1 MSPITT
7 ELQVPTFQD
16 VLAARERIRPYLDPT
31 PLHTYPALNELIGA
45 QVYVK
50 HENHQPIASFKIRG
64 GINLI
69 SQLSSE
75 EKKQGVITVSTGNH
89 AQSIA
94 YAARLFGVEATI
106 VMPQGA
112 NPGKVAA
119 TKGLGA
125 GVILHG
131 ENFDEARSRCEEL
144 TEKQG
149 LRYLHPANEPLIIA
163 GVATETLEMLEK
175 EPDLEAIYVPLGG
188 GSGAAGACI
197 VSQAVNP
204 AIRVVAVQ
212 SEAAPAACLCWQ
224 KQELVEAPTQ
234 TQADGLATSC
244 GFDLPQAILS
254 RHLADFVLISD
265 EEIFRAMG
273 WLMERAHT
281 LAEAAG
287 AAPLGAIYRQRSQLA
302 GRKVGLILTGGDT
315 SFEHLRTALDLV
327 QEG

>member
-7 ELQVPTFQD
+7 ELPIPTFQD
-16 VLAARERIRPYLDPT
+16 VLAARERIRPHLCPT

-50 HENHQPIASFKIRG
+50 HENHQPIASFKVRG
-64 GINLI
+64 GINLV
-69 SQLSSE
+69 SQLSPQE
-75 EKKQGVITVSTGNH
+75 RERGLITVSTGNH

-94 YAARLFGVEATI
+94 YAARLFGVKVKI
-106 VMPQGA
+106 VMPQKA

-125 GVILHG
+125 EVILHG
-131 ENFDEARSRCEEL
+131 KNFDEARSRCEEM
-144 TEKQG
+144 TRQQG
-149 LRYLHPANEPLIIA
+149 LRYLHPANEPPLIA

-188 GSGAAGACI
+188 GSGASGACI

-212 SEAAPAACLCWQ
+212 SEDAPAGCLCWQ
-224 KQELVEAPTQ
+224 KQEMVEAPNL

-244 GFDLPQAILS
+244 GFELPQAILA
-254 RHLADFVLISD
+254 RLLADFVLISD

-273 WLMERAHT
+273 WMMERAHT

-287 AAPLGAIYRQRSQLA
+287 ASPLAAIYRQRSQLA
-302 GRKVGLILTGGDT
+302 GRKVGLILTGGNT
-315 SFEHLRTALDLV
+315 SFEHLKMALDLV

>member
-1 MSPITT
+1 
-7 ELQVPTFQD
+7 
-16 VLAARERIRPYLDPT
+16 
-31 PLHTYPALNELIGA
+31 
-45 QVYVK
+45 
-50 HENHQPIASFKIRG
+50 QPIAAFKVRG

-69 SQLSSE
+69 SQLSPE

-94 YAARLFGVEATI
+94 YAARIFGVKATI
-106 VMPQGA
+106 VMPQKA

-125 GVILHG
+125 EVILHG
-131 ENFDEARSRCEEL
+131 ESFDEARSRCEEL
-144 TEKQG
+144 TEEQG
-149 LRYLHPANEPLIIA
+149 LRYVHPANELPLIA

-188 GSGAAGACI
+188 GSGASGACI

-212 SEAAPAACLCWQ
+212 SEAAPAGCLSWQ

-234 TQADGLATSC
+234 TQADGLATTC
-244 GFDLPQAILS
+244 GFELPQAILG
-254 RHLADFVLISD
+254 RYLADFVLISD

-273 WLMERAHT
+273 WLMARAHT

-302 GRKVGLILTGGDT
+302 GRKVGFVLTGGNT
-315 SFEHLRTALDLV
+315 SFEHLRMALDLV